1 MEMTPACCVDEEEL
15 TLMKSLLEEGNDDD
29 DREIEE
35 MMTHCLS
42 QAAELQDVDVLSSEA
57 LAWATGMEV
66 AGARM
71 AESMGSLA
79 EDIRR
84 GVAVLAQRPGEEA
97 AAEALLR
104 HAALADAHR
113 ADGEEL
119 VAATRRLQEKGLRRL
134 AAAEHL
140 VDPGC
145 LVVVRFVVEVL
156 GSDLADGCVPTPE
169 EVDAAAVLERQVVAM
184 RESMVALAGRLRRGA
199 AAFEARPGEEAL
211 VDALRRQ
218 AANAD
223 AVRATAEA
231 RTPCTGT
238 RTQVLARNRRWQG
251 AGNEECQDMII

>member
-1 MEMTPACCVDEEEL
+1 MEMAPACCVDEEEL

-35 MMTHCLS
+35 MMRHCLS

-113 ADGEEL
+113 ADAEEL
-119 VAATRRLQEKGLRRL
+119 VAATRRLQEKDLRRL

-156 GSDLADGCVPTPE
+156 GSDLADG
-169 EVDAAAVLERQVVAM
+169 
-184 RESMVALAGRLRRGA
+184 RGA

-218 AANAD
+218 ASNAD
-223 AVRATAEA
+223 ALRATAEA
-231 RTPCTGT
+231 FAHT
-238 RTQVLARNRRWQG
+238 VRRYQDAG
-251 AGNEECQDMII
+251 SSQPAVAGVGNEECQDMII